1 MDVFTIWNSNQ
12 INLHHGFIMI
22 VSINVAGKKGVMN
35 NSSLTSRELMARE
48 KKFCKMFGIDSISR
62 YTGKQII

>member
-22 VSINVAGKKGVMN
+22 VSINVAGKKRGDEQLFTN
-35 NSSLTSRELMARE
+35 I
-48 KKFCKMFGIDSISR
+48 KGIDGQRKKILQNVWNR
-62 YTGKQII
+62 FNF